1 MEAIKRVKRSEAAWR
16 ELFSRQAVS
25 GVSVPEFCRAEGIN
39 AGLFR
44 RWRSVLNGR
53 GKGKGRQRRA
63 PVQTASMPFIDL
75 GGMRSSGSRMEVR
88 LELGA
93 GMVLSIAR
101 G

>member
-1 MEAIKRVKRSEAAWR
+1 MEAIKRIKRSEAAWR
-16 ELFSRQAVS
+16 ELFSRQAAS
-25 GVSVPEFCRAEGIN
+25 DVSVPEFCRAEGIN

-53 GKGKGRQRRA
+53 GKVKVRRRRA
-63 PVQTASMPFIDL
+63 RLQAASVPFIDL
-75 GGMRSSGSRMEVR
+75 GGMRSGGSRMEVR

-101 G
+101 D

>member
-16 ELFSRQAVS
+16 ELFSRQAAS
-25 GVSVPEFCRAEGIN
+25 GVSVTQFCRAEGIN

-53 GKGKGRQRRA
+53 GKDRARRRRV
-63 PVQTASMPFIDL
+63 PVQTANPPFIDL
-75 GGMRSSGSRMEVR
+75 GGVRSSGSRMEVR